1 MIDNRVLVG
10 GLFVKRNMKQLSFLL
25 FGLLLL
31 LAACGSGSSSSSDAK
46 GDEKIVQVRAVV

>member
-1 MIDNRVLVG
+1 
-10 GLFVKRNMKQLSFLL
+10 MKQLSFLL

-46 GDEKIVQVRAVV
+46 GDEKNSASESGSVDQKTYKIKLLSIHL